1 MHANHRL
8 LMQPSVCKFMH
19 RPWLWLLACS
29 LSYLPPA
36 RLPAHTCLPACL
48 QSLDVL
54 LLALCAIQRLRE
66 AASVLRGCRELSDL
80 ALNLAVSRA
89 ESWALTL
96 SSLTVS
102 LEFPPYDPGCGS
114 EGYGN
119 IQGSA
124 AAMPLAQVGA
134 DGA

>member
-1 MHANHRL
+1 M
-8 LMQPSVCKFMH
+8 
-19 RPWLWLLACS
+19 
-29 LSYLPPA
+29 
-36 RLPAHTCLPACL
+36 

-80 ALNLAVSRA
+80 AVNLAVERA

-114 EGYGN
+114 EGYSN
-119 IQGSA
+119 TQGAA
-124 AAMPLAQVGA
+124 AAMPLAQVRLMNTGVRICVSFCA
-134 DGA
+134 GLLDVWRHCCCIRGCK